1 MPFLIVIKIMKIQ
14 YGAKTKIHQIAYSYY
29 RRKPSEPFV
38 LNVEMQ
44 IQTLLSIG
52 MKYFNY
58 MTKSLFKIA
67 FFSVNLLILIFRQI
81 SITGLPF
88 PQTFISMRH
97 PVI

>member
-1 MPFLIVIKIMKIQ
+1 MKIQ
-14 YGAKTKIHQIAYSYY
+14 YGPKQKFTKSPILIIEESL
-29 RRKPSEPFV
+29 FFFF
-38 LNVEMQ
+38 LF
-44 IQTLLSIG
+44 IG

-58 MTKSLFKIA
+58 MTKSLFKID

>member
-1 MPFLIVIKIMKIQ
+1 MKIQ
-14 YGAKTKIHQIAYSYY
+14 YRAKTKIHQIAYSYY
-29 RRKPSEPFV
+29 RRKPFFFS
-38 LNVEMQ
+38 
-44 IQTLLSIG
+44 LSVG

-58 MTKSLFKIA
+58 MTKSLFEIA

>member
-1 MPFLIVIKIMKIQ
+1 MKIQ
-14 YGAKTKIHQIAYSYY
+14 YGPKQKFTKSPILIIEESL
-29 RRKPSEPFV
+29 FFF
-38 LNVEMQ
+38 
-44 IQTLLSIG
+44 LSIG

-81 SITGLPF
+81 SISGLPF

>member
-1 MPFLIVIKIMKIQ
+1 MKIQ

-52 MKYFNY
+52 M
-58 MTKSLFKIA
+58 
-67 FFSVNLLILIFRQI
+67 
-81 SITGLPF
+81 
-88 PQTFISMRH
+88 
-97 PVI
+97 